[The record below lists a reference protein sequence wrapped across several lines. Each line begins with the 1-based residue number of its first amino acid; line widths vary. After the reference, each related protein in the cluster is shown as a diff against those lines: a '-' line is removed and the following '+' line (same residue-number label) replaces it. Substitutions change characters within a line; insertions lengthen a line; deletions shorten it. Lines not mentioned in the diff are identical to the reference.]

1 MEGMTGRG
9 TAAGAGRRTRRTAR
23 AAVGVALVLA
33 ATAGCSEAV
42 DTASRVRDC
51 AALASDVAATGVGT
65 APSLAQAEEA
75 VRRLDERIATLGD
88 GEVKAAAT
96 TLRDRLADLVTAART
111 GDAAGLSSAA
121 AAARAAAEQ
130 AARTCGLPVEQ
141 FLGPAR
147 G

>member
-1 MEGMTGRG
+1 MEGMTGRS
-9 TAAGAGRRTRRTAR
+9 TGAGRGTRRTAR

-51 AALASDVAATGVGT
+51 AALASDVAASGLGA
-65 APSLAQAEEA
+65 APSLAQAEQA

-88 GEVKAAAT
+88 GEVKTAAT
-96 TLRDRLADLVTAART
+96 TLRDRLTDLVAAARG
-111 GDAAGLSSAA
+111 GDAAAISSAA
-121 AAARAAAEQ
+121 AAARTAAEQ